1 MDDVTDTVFRE
12 IVAKHAPADLMMT
25 EFANADGY
33 CSPGKHAIMS
43 RLKYNPIEG
52 PVVAQIWGI
61 DPKNYY
67 TMAKD
72 MKGMGFV
79 GVDINM
85 GCPVK
90 DMIKKGQTAV
100 DDIMGIARQSDHPR
114 AFEVT
119 GQLIKTVAET
129 AKDLLALQKQ
139 KKDLIRPEAGEAPK
153 QIGTQ
158 NNIVFSGST
167 NDLLKMLKN
176 QNEKVIDA
184 DPTKTQE

>member
-1 MDDVTDTVFRE
+1 MLDKNVYGALDQKFNTV
-12 IVAKHAPADLMMT
+12 AT
-25 EFANADGY
+25 
-33 CSPGKHAIMS
+33 
-43 RLKYNPIEG
+43 
-52 PVVAQIWGI
+52 PVVEAKIQQAPVQII
-61 DPKNYY
+61 PVPEEK
-67 TMAKD
+67 T
-72 MKGMGFV
+72 
-79 GVDINM
+79 VDDDFDQARLAL
-85 GCPVK
+85 K

-139 KKDLIRPEAGEAPK
+139 KKELSRPEAGEAPK

-176 QNEKVIDA
+176 QNVEVIDA

>member
-1 MDDVTDTVFRE
+1 MQDKNVYSALDAKFNSDPTPVNTTPAPEPRAIKTVLNEPAALIDDDFEQAR
-12 IVAKHAPADLMMT
+12 
-25 EFANADGY
+25 NA
-33 CSPGKHAIMS
+33 
-43 RLKYNPIEG
+43 L
-52 PVVAQIWGI
+52 
-61 DPKNYY
+61 
-67 TMAKD
+67 KD
-72 MKGMGFV
+72 MV
-79 GVDINM
+79 
-85 GCPVK
+85 
-90 DMIKKGQTAV
+90 KKGQDAV
-100 DDIMGIARQSDHPR
+100 NDIMGIARQSDHPR

-139 KKDLIRPEAGEAPK
+139 KKDLVTVQADQPK

-184 DPTKTQE
+184 APTTNQK

>member
-1 MDDVTDTVFRE
+1 MLDKNVYGSLDKKFGTEPTQV
-12 IVAKHAPADLMMT
+12 APAPVAPMIPVTKNENKTD
-25 EFANADGY
+25 
-33 CSPGKHAIMS
+33 AI
-43 RLKYNPIEG
+43 IEDDFDQ
-52 PVVAQIWGI
+52 AR
-61 DPKNYY
+61 
-67 TMAKD
+67 TAL
-72 MKGMGFV
+72 
-79 GVDINM
+79 
-85 GCPVK
+85 K
-90 DMIKKGQTAV
+90 DMIRKGQDAV
-100 DDIMGIARQSDHPR
+100 NDIMGIARQSDHPR

-139 KKDLIRPEAGEAPK
+139 KKDLTQVQGADAPK

>member
-1 MDDVTDTVFRE
+1 MQDKNVYGALDAKFNSAPTPVNTTPAPEPRAVKAALNEPAALIDDDFEQAR
-12 IVAKHAPADLMMT
+12 
-25 EFANADGY
+25 NA
-33 CSPGKHAIMS
+33 
-43 RLKYNPIEG
+43 L
-52 PVVAQIWGI
+52 
-61 DPKNYY
+61 
-67 TMAKD
+67 KD
-72 MKGMGFV
+72 MV
-79 GVDINM
+79 
-85 GCPVK
+85 
-90 DMIKKGQTAV
+90 KKGQTAV

-129 AKDLLALQKQ
+129 AKDLMALQKQ
-139 KKDLIRPEAGEAPK
+139 KKDLVTVQADAPK

>member
-1 MDDVTDTVFRE
+1 LQDKNVYSALDAKFNSDPTPVNTTPAPEPRAVKAALNEPAALIDDDFEQAR
-12 IVAKHAPADLMMT
+12 
-25 EFANADGY
+25 NA
-33 CSPGKHAIMS
+33 
-43 RLKYNPIEG
+43 L
-52 PVVAQIWGI
+52 
-61 DPKNYY
+61 
-67 TMAKD
+67 KD
-72 MKGMGFV
+72 MV
-79 GVDINM
+79 
-85 GCPVK
+85 
-90 DMIKKGQTAV
+90 KKGQDAV
-100 DDIMGIARQSDHPR
+100 NDIMGIARQSDHPR

-139 KKDLIRPEAGEAPK
+139 KKDLVTVQADQPK

-184 DPTKTQE
+184 APTTNQE

>member
-1 MDDVTDTVFRE
+1 MQDKNVYGALDAKFNSDPTPVNTTPAPETRAVKAALTEPAALIDDDFEQAR
-12 IVAKHAPADLMMT
+12 
-25 EFANADGY
+25 NA
-33 CSPGKHAIMS
+33 
-43 RLKYNPIEG
+43 L
-52 PVVAQIWGI
+52 
-61 DPKNYY
+61 
-67 TMAKD
+67 KD
-72 MKGMGFV
+72 MV
-79 GVDINM
+79 
-85 GCPVK
+85 
-90 DMIKKGQTAV
+90 KKGQDAV
-100 DDIMGIARQSDHPR
+100 NDIMGIARQSDHPR

-129 AKDLLALQKQ
+129 AKDLMALQKQ
-139 KKDLIRPEAGEAPK
+139 KKDLVTVQADAPK

>member
-1 MDDVTDTVFRE
+1 LLDKNVYGALDQKFNTV
-12 IVAKHAPADLMMT
+12 AT
-25 EFANADGY
+25 
-33 CSPGKHAIMS
+33 
-43 RLKYNPIEG
+43 
-52 PVVAQIWGI
+52 PVVEAKIQQAPVQII
-61 DPKNYY
+61 PVPEEK
-67 TMAKD
+67 T
-72 MKGMGFV
+72 
-79 GVDINM
+79 VDDDFDQARLAL
-85 GCPVK
+85 K

-139 KKDLIRPEAGEAPK
+139 KKELSRPEAGEAPK

-176 QNEKVIDA
+176 QNVEVIDA